1 METGSPLVIEIEPG
15 YCPWQRP
22 VKLRIAQSGTAYAH
36 RDRGIAT
43 CSPAPDRHSIRGTG
57 GTMEF
62 YYQNVD
68 DGVLVLSADGGL
80 DRGTAE
86 QFVGEL
92 RKLVESGASKII
104 VDCTKLNY
112 VSLHGLSTLFG
123 LHKKLADHGGDV
135 KVAAVRGKIAGL
147 VAESRLSDVLHVYP
161 YVDRARHAFRRR
173 DA

>member
-1 METGSPLVIEIEPG
+1 
-15 YCPWQRP
+15 
-22 VKLRIAQSGTAYAH
+22 
-36 RDRGIAT
+36 
-43 CSPAPDRHSIRGTG
+43 
-57 GTMEF
+57 MEF

-68 DGVLVLSADGGL
+68 DDVLVLSADGGL
-80 DRGTAE
+80 DKGTAE

-112 VSLHGLSTLFG
+112 VSLHGLSTLFR

-147 VAESRLSDVLHVYP
+147 VAESRLSDVFHVYP

-173 DA
+173 DV